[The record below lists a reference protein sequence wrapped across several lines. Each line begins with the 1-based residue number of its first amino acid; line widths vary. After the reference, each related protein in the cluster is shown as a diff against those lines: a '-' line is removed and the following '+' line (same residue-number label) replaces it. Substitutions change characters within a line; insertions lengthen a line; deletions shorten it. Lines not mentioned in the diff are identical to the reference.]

1 MSERKRLLCLIDVK
15 DVYAKLE
22 ANCLQQKKEMQAN
35 AQQRRIDKKCAKAK
49 ARGETEDNIA
59 KIRADEETKLKI
71 RQANR
76 EGNEEQVKKLVASL
90 NFPPKK
96 PEVDYDHL
104 DRLARPND
112 KWKLGKMLL
121 ELKKEFPHD
130 RVLERMIAAEFASN

>member
-1 MSERKRLLCLIDVK
+1 M
-15 DVYAKLE
+15 
-22 ANCLQQKKEMQAN
+22 
-35 AQQRRIDKKCAKAK
+35 
-49 ARGETEDNIA
+49 
-59 KIRADEETKLKI
+59 
-71 RQANR
+71 
-76 EGNEEQVKKLVASL
+76 